1 MGPFARDRSVRRR
14 AALLA
19 AALACALF
27 GAPAVADA
35 SVFQVLGSFG
45 SGTQANGK
53 FGDAEGIAT
62 DSGGRVYVVDTAA
75 RQVEIYDNA
84 AHGNGFIGA
93 LGTGSLVRPTGIAI
107 DDRDHIYVADAG
119 RNTITLFDTFSE
131 GMTVIREWG
140 GTGTGQGQIT
150 GPRQLTT
157 DLLAPQVFL
166 AERDTLRVQSW
177 KPGGANTEAPILAFG
192 VSDPPP
198 FDSPEGI
205 AVDSAGRIYVSNDS
219 ATDGV
224 IHYFNPPGLYLGAI
238 GSPGTGPGQLK
249 NPTGLVR
256 DSVDR
261 LIVVDSGNGRLDL
274 FAPVAQGG
282 AFVDTFG
289 KTGSGAGQFN
299 DPTAAALAPGALLYV
314 TDTGNGRVVRLRYND
329 LDQDGVVD
337 DRDNCKGLA
346 NPDQAD
352 VDHDGMGDA
361 CDPDI
366 DNDGVPNALD
376 KCPLTRRGP
385 DANHDGCAD
394 PRSRI
399 SVPRRRAAYAARST
413 PRALSGTAGA
423 DVLGVEA
430 VRVAVA
436 RKIGSKCRWLHSSG
450 RLGRSASCAQPA
462 FMRAKGTTRWV
473 LRAKVRGRGTW
484 VVLSRAE
491 QTGGVKETLTSRQNT
506 VTFRIK

>member
-1 MGPFARDRSVRRR
+1 MGPFVRHKPARRR
-14 AALLA
+14 AALVIA
-19 AALACALF
+19 TLACALV
-27 GAPAVADA
+27 GVPSAAHA

-45 SGTQANGK
+45 SGIQSSGK
-53 FGDAEGIAT
+53 FAHADGIAT

-84 AHGNGFIGA
+84 QNGNRFLMT
-93 LGTGSLVRPTGIAI
+93 LGTGTLVQPTGIAI

-119 RNTITLFDTFSE
+119 RNTITLYDTFSE
-131 GMTVIREWG
+131 GMPVIREWG
-140 GTGTGQGQIT
+140 GTGQAQGQIT

-157 DLLAPQVFL
+157 DQLAPQVFL
-166 AERDTLRVQSW
+166 VERDNARVQW
-177 KPGGANTEAPILAFG
+177 WRPGGANTETPVGVFG
-192 VSDPPP
+192 FTDPG
-198 FDSPEGI
+198 FTTPEGI
-205 AVDSAGRIYVSNDS
+205 AVDSTGRIYVSNDS
-219 ATDGV
+219 ATDGTV
-224 IHYFNPPGLYLGAI
+224 QYFDPRGLFLGAL

-274 FAPVAQGG
+274 FAPLAQGG

-289 KTGSGAGQFN
+289 KTGSGSGQFN
-299 DPTAAALAPGALLYV
+299 DPTGAALAPGALLYV

-337 DRDNCKGLA
+337 DRDNCKGLS

-352 VDHDGMGDA
+352 TDHDGLGDA

-376 KCPLTRRGP
+376 KCPLTHRGP

-399 SVPRRRAAYAARST
+399 GVPRRRSAYAARFT
-413 PRALSGTAGA
+413 PRTLSGTAGA
-423 DVLGVEA
+423 DTLGVEV

-436 RKIGSKCRWLHSSG
+436 SKSGSKCRWLHSSG
-450 RLGRSASCAQPA
+450 RLSKATSCGTPR
-462 FMRAKGTTRWV
+462 FMRAKGTTRWT
-473 LRAKVRGRGTW
+473 LRAKIHGRGTW

-491 QTGGVKETLTSRQNT
+491 QTGGVKETLTNRNNT